1 VAKILVAEDDEQV
14 RGMLHQMLERA
25 GHDVAVARD
34 GRQAVKMY
42 RREPADV
49 MITDMAMPKKHG
61 YEAIRELKE
70 RFPDLK
76 SIAITGWGSELLDL
90 ADSNGASLTMA
101 KPVGQAELLQAV
113 DDLLGD
119 PDQ

>member
-1 VAKILVAEDDEQV
+1 MAEDDEQV
-14 RGMLHQMLERA
+14 RTMLHEMLKRA
-25 GHDVAVARD
+25 GHDVVVARD

-42 RREPADV
+42 QREPADV

-61 YEAIRELKE
+61 YEAIGEIRH

-90 ADSNGASLTMA
+90 AESYGASRTMA
-101 KPVGQAELLQAV
+101 KPVGQTELLDTI
-113 DDLLGD
+113 DDLLRG
-119 PDQ
+119 